1 MVTERIS
8 PHSQGFCQS
17 FRSGAE
23 LLLQGP
29 FTGSGFG
36 DDLPSAQGVYAAG
49 DVQKPAKG
57 VKAAR
62 TGCVFSDAFVV
73 TLYTLPEG
81 FIGRFCQLIANVLPP
96 E

>member
-1 MVTERIS
+1 MIW
-8 PHSQGFCQS
+8 
-17 FRSGAE
+17 
-23 LLLQGP
+23 
-29 FTGSGFG
+29 
-36 DDLPSAQGVYAAG
+36 PSAQGVYAAG

-81 FIGRFCQLIANVLPP
+81 FIGRFCQLIANVSPQSRIPCSSNSTMEKQSNVWCCVIRCPLVPQ
-96 E
+96 